1 MRNVIIKNWQL
12 ITITLL
18 SVLITWPLFIPGY
31 FSHHDDLQVM
41 RVYEM
46 RKCLEDF
53 QIPCRWVPDMGYGN
67 GFPLFNYYSVLPYY
81 IGALLSF
88 IFGFVVSAKILFLI
102 PLLLGGISMYLLAKE
117 SFGDKQIALTVG
129 IIYSF
134 APYRA
139 LDSYVRGAV
148 AESFALAIIPLV
160 FYLFLKLIRE
170 KSYKYFLGS
179 SLSLAAFLLSHNIMT
194 LLFLP
199 LLLMWILLLTYKNFK
214 ILKIVMLSLALGFGL
229 SSFFL
234 LPAFLEK
241 NLVEIN
247 TLTRFDL
254 DFRVHFISIGQL
266 FERSWGYGASV
277 LGPNDSISFQI
288 GLPLWILAALSV
300 SWLVLSII
308 KRKDI
313 RTVLIY
319 LLFLASFLLSIFM
332 MHNKSAFIWE
342 KISLLHFAQFPW
354 RFLSITIFSGSIL
367 AGFTFS
373 ILKGKLQ
380 KIILLLA
387 VILTVFLNWSYFKP
401 EKFYY
406 TNDQQKLSGGD
417 WETQQKAAIFDYLPK
432 GAIDPQEAAPKNPI
446 VLSGDVKIESFIR
459 KSNYWEFNAKSD
471 KSSEIEMPVFD
482 FPNWEVYLDNKK
494 IDHGKSELLKRIKFV
509 IPKGEH
515 KVTGYLQDTPIRTIG
530 NLITLI
536 SLLILSSMMYGKSK
550 KVFN

>member
-1 MRNVIIKNWQL
+1 MKNVIIKNWQL
-12 ITITLL
+12 ITIVLL
-18 SVLITWPLFIPGY
+18 SIFITWPLFVPGY

-41 RVYEM
+41 RIYEM
-46 RKCLEDF
+46 RLCLEDF

-67 GFPLFNYYSVLPYY
+67 GFPIFNFYSVLPYY
-81 IGALLSF
+81 IGALFSF

-117 SFGDKQIALTVG
+117 LFGDKQIALTVG

-160 FYLFLKLIRE
+160 FYFFLKLTGE
-170 KSYKYFLGS
+170 KKYQYFLGS

-194 LLFLP
+194 LFFLP
-199 LLLMWILLLTYKNFK
+199 LLIMWILLLTYKK
-214 ILKIVMLSLALGFGL
+214 LKSLKIVMLSLILGFGL

-241 NLVEIN
+241 NLVEID

-277 LGPNDSISFQI
+277 LGPNDSLSFQI
-288 GLPLWILAALSV
+288 GLPLWILVALSV
-300 SWLVLSII
+300 SWLVLSIAKRRNI
-308 KRKDI
+308 K
-313 RTVLIY
+313 TVLIY
-319 LLFLASFLLSIFM
+319 LLFFASFLLSIFM

-342 KISLLHFAQFPW
+342 RISLLHFAQFPW
-354 RFLSITIFSGSIL
+354 RFLSVTIFSGSIL
-367 AGFTFS
+367 AGFTFL
-373 ILKGKLQ
+373 ILKGKLR
-380 KIILLLA
+380 KIILLLS

-406 TNDQQKLSGGD
+406 TNDQQKLSGGE
-417 WETQQKAAIFDYLPK
+417 WETQQRAAIFDYLPK
-432 GAIDPQEAAPKNPI
+432 GAIDPQEVAPKNPI
-446 VLSGDVKIESFIR
+446 VLSGDVQIESFIKR
-459 KSNYWEFNAKSD
+459 SNYWEFNAKSN
-471 KSSEIEMPVFD
+471 KPSEIEMPIFD

-494 IDHGKSELLKRIKFV
+494 IDHSKTELLKRIKFIV
-509 IPKGEH
+509 PAGKHE
-515 KVTGYLQDTPIRTIG
+515 VTGYFKGTPVRTIG
-530 NLITLI
+530 NLITLV
-536 SLLILSSMMYGKSK
+536 SLLILFSVTYGKNK